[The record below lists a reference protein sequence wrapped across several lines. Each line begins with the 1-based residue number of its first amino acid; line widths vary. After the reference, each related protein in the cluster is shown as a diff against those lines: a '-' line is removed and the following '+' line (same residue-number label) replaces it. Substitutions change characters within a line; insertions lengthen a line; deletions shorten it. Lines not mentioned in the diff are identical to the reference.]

1 MSTPRAT
8 RPRQDLLSRY
18 REVRQ
23 ASDRLCEPLAVEDYV
38 PQSMTDASPIKW
50 HLAHTTWFFET
61 LVLMPTVKNY
71 RPFHPTFQYLFNSYY
86 NAIGPQYSRP
96 HRGLVTRPTVAQV
109 RQYRS
114 YVDRQMEELLDQ
126 HEHGTMRVPEDVIV
140 LGLNHE
146 QQHQELMLTDLKHLW
161 SFNPLH
167 PVYREAPAPTARS
180 VPRLRWFDFEEGM
193 REIGHAGPGFA
204 FDNETPRHRVFVHA
218 FQLASRLVT
227 CGEYRA
233 FMEDGGYDRPELWL
247 SDGWKVARERGWR
260 APLYWEREDS
270 GWYAYT
276 LTGYRPVDDAEPVT
290 HLSYYEADAYARWA
304 GARLATEA
312 EWETA
317 AATAPL
323 EGHFVEDGFF
333 HPIPLGER
341 APDHAAQLWGDVWE
355 WTQSPYVPY
364 PGFRAAA
371 GAVGEY
377 NAKFMANQYV
387 LRGGSC
393 ATPRS
398 HIRAT
403 YRNFFPPDARWQFSG
418 IRLAQSP

>member
-1 MSTPRAT
+1 MSAPTAT
-8 RPRQDLLSRY
+8 RPRHDLLSRY
-18 REVRQ
+18 REVRH

-61 LVLMPTVKNY
+61 LVLMPAVKTY
-71 RPFHPTFQYLFNSYY
+71 RPFHPAFQYLFNSYY

-96 HRGLVTRPTVAQV
+96 HRGLVTRPTVAEV
-109 RQYRS
+109 RQYRA
-114 YVDRQMEELLDQ
+114 YVDRQMEDLLDQ
-126 HEHGTMRVPEDVIV
+126 HEHGKMRVPEDVIV

-167 PVYREAPAPTARS
+167 PVYREAPAPAARS
-180 VPRLRWFDFEEGM
+180 VPRLRWFGFAEGI

-218 FQLASRLVT
+218 FQIAGRLVT

-260 APLYWEREDS
+260 SPLYWEREDS

-276 LTGYRPVDDAEPVT
+276 LTGYRPVNDAEPVT
-290 HLSYYEADAYARWA
+290 HVSYYEADAYARWA

-333 HPIPLGER
+333 HPVPLAER

-364 PGFRAAA
+364 PGFRAAG

-418 IRLAQSP
+418 IRLAQSL